1 MDMMGLAL
9 AIGVIVVVTVIL
21 GFMATHGNNKKHYG

>member
-21 GFMATHGNNKKHYG
+21 GFMATHGTNKKHYG

>member
-21 GFMATHGNNKKHYG
+21 GFIATHGNNKQHFG

>member
-1 MDMMGLAL
+1 MDMMGLAV

-21 GFMATHGNNKKHYG
+21 GFIATHGNNKKHFG